1 MKWGNL
7 FLIKLSPD
15 KIINDASEVY
25 REWERVPDKQKW
37 ADPESD
43 GWQAL
48 YKGCFNDGGVP
59 TPTIKDKVMIIA
71 HGSMT
76 HVGTESSAT
85 ETPGGLGFNA
95 HELAYWLSRWGVRE
109 IGLLTFKCCYIGA
122 SKFLE
127 DFVRALGTNNLK
139 VGWVK
144 GYKGTASTIKR
155 GWIDVPFI
163 GGVTGKP
170 YERISREDNGLLD
183 SVGLPLYGN
192 DRFKV
197 VRGNAAMN
205 VPNSRYDLATF
216 REVGD

>member
-15 KIINDASEVY
+15 KVIDDSSEVY

-37 ADPESD
+37 ADPKSD
-43 GWQAL
+43 GWQEL
-48 YKGCFNDGGVP
+48 YKGCFSDGGVP

-71 HGSMT
+71 HGSTT
-76 HVGTESSAT
+76 HVGTESSAV
-85 ETPGGLGFNA
+85 ENPGGAGYNA
-95 HELAYWLSRWGVRE
+95 HDLAYWLNRWGIKE
-109 IGLLTFKCCYIGA
+109 IGLLTFKCCYVGA
-122 SKFLE
+122 GNFLE

-144 GYKGTASTIKR
+144 GYKGVASTIKR
-155 GWIDVPFI
+155 GWTDVPFI

-170 YERISREDNGLLD
+170 YESISRESGLLA

-205 VPNSRYDLATF
+205 VPNSRYELASF